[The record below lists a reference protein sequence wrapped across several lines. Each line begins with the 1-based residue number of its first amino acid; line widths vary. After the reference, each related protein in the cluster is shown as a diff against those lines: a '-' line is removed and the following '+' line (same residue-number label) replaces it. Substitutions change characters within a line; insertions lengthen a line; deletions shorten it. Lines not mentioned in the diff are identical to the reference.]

1 MALTMQ
7 QIFDKCITHLRT
19 QKVPSIEA
27 GDCLYRGPNG
37 LKCAVGALIT
47 DEAYKD
53 SLEDLPVREDKVIRA
68 LVESGVLYEEC
79 LKHESV
85 ESDKIDLLSDLQHLH
100 DTCMFDG
107 EEYFEEEI
115 LKVSK
120 RHNVEIPPLV

>member
-7 QIFDKCITHLRT
+7 QIFDKVVTHLRT
-19 QKVPSIEA
+19 QKIPSIEA

-53 SLEDLPVREDKVIRA
+53 SLEDLPVREKLVMEA
-68 LVESGVLYEEC
+68 LVNSGVLYEEC
-79 LKHESV
+79 LKHDSV
-85 ESDKIDLLSDLQHLH
+85 ESDKIDLLADLQHLH

-107 EEYFEEEI
+107 EEYFEEEL
-115 LKVSK
+115 LKVAK
-120 RHNVEIPPLV
+120 RNHVVIPPLV